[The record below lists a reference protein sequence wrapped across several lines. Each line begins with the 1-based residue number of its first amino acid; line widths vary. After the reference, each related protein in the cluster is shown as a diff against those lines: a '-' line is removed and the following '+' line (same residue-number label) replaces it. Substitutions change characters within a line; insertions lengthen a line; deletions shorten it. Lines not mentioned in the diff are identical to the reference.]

1 MLWLQTPPWAKWI
14 SVGLIFSVA
23 MWLELRPD
31 PRVDHPF
38 AVVDI
43 APGEVLGPHNTETR
57 RVPSGMLELPPE
69 DARATEPIPA
79 GTPALAAYTAI
90 GDHHPPDGWWIV
102 STPIPAGA
110 AVGDAVKLI
119 MLDTGSSVDG
129 IVTSLSVSDA
139 FSTVDGGV
147 AVPEQ
152 SATEVAVAVAN
163 GRIAV
168 LLSAR

>member
-23 MWLELRPD
+23 MWLELSPE
-31 PRVDHPF
+31 PRADHPF

-43 APGEVLGPHNTETR
+43 APGEILGPHNTESR
-57 RVPSGMLELPPE
+57 SVPSGLLDPPA
-69 DARATEPIPA
+69 DGARATEQIPA
-79 GTPALAAYTAI
+79 GTPVLAAYTTT
-90 GDHHPPDGWWIV
+90 GEHPLPDGLWIV
-102 STPIPAGA
+102 STPIPVGA
-110 AVGDAVKLI
+110 AVGDIVKVI
-119 MLDTGSSVDG
+119 MLDTGTSVDG

-139 FSTVDGGV
+139 FSNVDGGV

-152 SATEVAVAVAN
+152 SATEVAEAAAD

-168 LLSAR
+168 LLSAG